1 MENFAKLI
9 SDLLYV
15 HRFLV
20 DGTARLVLTHRR
32 DDRSLEP
39 ALADAASRYL
49 DDSSVLGQE
58 IERLRGRVP
67 QANLDLR
74 CERVAPAV
82 KSAIDIFENQI
93 GEGRAQTLLKLEPHL
108 VRKSLQRLI
117 DLCKGNKELEDEYK
131 SYPQRLI
138 AIKEQIENAG
148 NRFRL

>member
-1 MENFAKLI
+1 MINFTKLI
-9 SDLLYV
+9 SDLLYA

-49 DDSSVLGQE
+49 DDSSMLSQE

-74 CERVAPAV
+74 CDRVAPAI
-82 KSAIDIFENQI
+82 KSVIDIFENHI

-117 DLCKGNKELEDEYK
+117 QLCKGNEEIENEYK

-138 AIKEQIENAG
+138 AIREQIENAS
-148 NRFRL
+148 NKFKL